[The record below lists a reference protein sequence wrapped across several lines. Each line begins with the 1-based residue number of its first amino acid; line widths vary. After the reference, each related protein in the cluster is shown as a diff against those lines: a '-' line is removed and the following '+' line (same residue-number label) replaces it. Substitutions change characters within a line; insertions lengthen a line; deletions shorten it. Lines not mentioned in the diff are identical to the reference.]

1 MAERTGEIAILT
13 IHRHLPP
20 LTRSLFFRVVSRGSD
35 SNRASRSLVDLS
47 ADHNV
52 EIARSYRFRGIRF
65 GRRRRR
71 RRLVSF
77 RAGLRFRV
85 LYIAIR

>member
-1 MAERTGEIAILT
+1 MAERTGEMAILT
-13 IHRHLPP
+13 IHRCLPRS
-20 LTRSLFFRVVSRGSD
+20 LTRSFSAWFLAGAIRIV
-35 SNRASRSLVDLS
+35 RAALVDLS

-52 EIARSYRFRGIRF
+52 EIAWSYRFRGIRF
-65 GRRRRR
+65 GRRHRR